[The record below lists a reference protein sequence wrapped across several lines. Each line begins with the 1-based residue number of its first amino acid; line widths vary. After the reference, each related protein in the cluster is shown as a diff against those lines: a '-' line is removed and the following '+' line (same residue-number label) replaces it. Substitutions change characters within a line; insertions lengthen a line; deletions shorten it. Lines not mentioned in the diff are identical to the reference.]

1 MSTKTTLMAA
11 TAMGVLA
18 ALALPAV
25 VMAQDAPSNDT
36 GAQDATVVDEIVVT
50 GIRASQQQSINIK
63 RNAVGVVDSI
73 ASEDLGKLPDQNVA
87 ESLQRIP
94 GVTIDRNRGEGR
106 FVTVRGFGPKFNAVT
121 VNGRTLA
128 TDNNGREFSFD
139 VLPSEIISGA
149 DVYKSPQANI
159 NGASIG
165 ATINVRT
172 LRPLEQRKP
181 FAVAGSLGSTWAE
194 LADNYSQDASAVAS
208 WRNEDRTLGFALAAS
223 YVDQDT
229 RNDEF
234 TIGAGHVRRSS
245 TDSYYN
251 RGGVKGARI
260 GPDVAPFQNVS
271 MPSNLSPFF
280 FERSKQMLGLNASG
294 QYRPMQNLTLT
305 LDAMYVKADITERQT
320 GLAFDFAGGDL
331 VEQVVEGGEA
341 VYQRYAGGFVDQ
353 IMQYDTRNVETRQI
367 GFNVD
372 WQVSDDL
379 KLSFDVSTSSSERKS
394 DAAPSF
400 TTIRRKGVDLSWDRR
415 GGAPIYE
422 YGFGYP
428 GSTADAATDPNGLTA
443 HYYIWNGPGRT
454 KDTIDEYRIDGEWT
468 PSGNVSLFAG
478 MGYQNRI
485 KDIYGTSMPFD
496 QQCAYCDSNE
506 ALPSDLFSPTGK
518 NFFDGRGGDIMH
530 DWLTYDPNA
539 LIAYV
544 KGLADRDGKPFDLST
559 YDASASS
566 IVEEKVWTGYL
577 MSKIE
582 ADLAGMPLTVNM
594 GVRVE
599 NTSYTSAGASR
610 TVISAKPNGA
620 GQNIIE
626 LSPVVPVSF
635 DGDYTDVLPSLNA
648 RLSVTDD
655 LILRFAAS
663 RVMSRPTLSDLS
675 PRQSIQTNP
684 GNESIKRGNP
694 DLKPFRATQ
703 MEAGVEWY
711 FAPTSLLSFAAFY
724 KNLDSFVSTT
734 TTKEQIDE
742 VSFSVTV
749 PSNGEGATI
758 KGIELGYR
766 QAFDNLPAPFDGLG
780 VQTSFT
786 YADSDADYSNADGI
800 SYGLEGLSKYSY
812 SLVGFYEKGPIQA
825 RLAYTWRD
833 KFVAVAVG
841 RNSEPEYFDAYGQLD
856 AGLSYDVTENV
867 TVFIDGLNLTDEEEF
882 LYSVSSDRT
891 KEFRTTGRRV
901 SAGLRMSF

>member
-1 MSTKTTLMAA
+1 MSTKTSLMAA
-11 TAMGVLA
+11 TAMGVLS
-18 ALALPAV
+18 ALALPAIA
-25 VMAQDAPSNDT
+25 MAQDAPSNDT
-36 GAQDATVVDEIVVT
+36 GAQEATT
-50 GIRASQQQSINIK
+50 
-63 RNAVGVVDSI
+63 VGVVDSI

-172 LRPLEQRKP
+172 LRPLDQRQP

-194 LADNYSQDASAVAS
+194 LADNYSQDAAAVAS
-208 WRNEDRTLGFALAAS
+208 WRNDDRTLGFALAAS

-234 TIGAGHVRRSS
+234 TIGAGHVFRSS
-245 TDSYYN
+245 TDSYYS
-251 RGGVKGARI
+251 RGGVQGARL
-260 GPDVAPFQNVS
+260 GPDVAPFDKVS

-331 VEQVVEGGEA
+331 VEQIVEGNEA

-353 IMQYDTRNVETRQI
+353 IMQYDTRNVETRQL
-367 GFNVD
+367 GFNAD
-372 WQVSDDL
+372 WQVTDDL
-379 KLSFDVSTSSSERKS
+379 KLSFDVSTSTSERKS
-394 DAAPSF
+394 DQAPSF
-400 TTIRRKGVDLSWDRR
+400 TTIRRKGVDLWWDRR
-415 GGAPIYE
+415 GGSPIYE

-443 HYYIWNGPGRT
+443 HYYIWNSAGRT

-468 PSGNVSLFAG
+468 PGGNVTLYG
-478 MGYQNRI
+478 GIGYQNRI
-485 KDIYGTSMPFD
+485 KDIYGTSMPFG

-506 ALPSDLFSPTGK
+506 ALPSDLFSPTGM
-518 NFFDGRGGDIMH
+518 NFFDGRGGNIMH

-539 LIAYV
+539 LMAYV
-544 KGLADRDGKPFDLST
+544 KGLADRDGKAFAPSV
-559 YDASASS
+559 YDPSASS
-566 IVEEKVWTGYL
+566 VVDEEVWTGYL
-577 MSKIE
+577 MSQID
-582 ADLAGMPLTVNM
+582 ADLGGMPLTVNM

-599 NTSYTSAGASR
+599 NTSYTSSGASR

-626 LSPVVPVSF
+626 LSPVIPVSF

-655 LILRFAAS
+655 LIVRFAAS
-663 RVMSRPTLSDLS
+663 RVMTRPTLSDLS

-734 TTKEQIDE
+734 TTREQIDE

-766 QAFDNLPAPFDGLG
+766 QTFDNLPAPFDGLG

-786 YADSDADYSNADGI
+786 YADSDAEYSNAGGQ

-841 RNSEPEYFDAYGQLD
+841 RNSEPEYFNAYGQLD
-856 AGLSYDVTENV
+856 AGASYDVTENV
-867 TVFIDGLNLTDEEEF
+867 TVFLDALNLTDEEEF
-882 LYSVSSDRT
+882 LYSVSEDRT

-901 SAGLRMSF
+901 SAGVRLRF